1 MRALIL
7 NSGVGRRMGALTEH
21 QPKCMTP
28 VGCGHTIVSWQL
40 ELLRR
45 VGVTD
50 IVMTTGP
57 FPGLLEQHTQMPGIR
72 YVHNP
77 CFQETNYIYS
87 MYLARELLD
96 DDVLLLHGDLVL
108 EESVLRE
115 LAASA
120 HSAVALEA
128 GAALPE
134 KDFKARLAEG
144 RITEIGVGIFGADCA
159 ASQPA
164 YKLLR
169 ADMRLWL
176 EAIVDFCRRGE
187 TGVYAEDALNTVLDR
202 IRLEPLP
209 LGGRLCR
216 EVDCQEDLEAV
227 SEQFR
232 RCQAADCAR
241 QRKRVYMCFSTDLL
255 HQGHLHIIQ
264 RAAALGELTVGVLT
278 DEVVASYK
286 RYPLL
291 PLEERMEMFA
301 AIKGVSRVVVQD
313 QLSYAKVL
321 RELRPDVVVH
331 GDDWR
336 TGYQAN
342 IRREALGLLA
352 QWGGELVEYPY
363 TDSETEHTISKL
375 DKLLSLPENRRSR
388 LKKLLAYK
396 PCLSVLEAHNGLTG
410 LIVENTRVE
419 DAHGVRQFDAMWVSS
434 LCDSTAKGKPDI
446 ELVDMTSRIR
456 TLEEIMEVT
465 TKPIILDGDTGG
477 LTEHFV
483 FNIRT
488 LERIGVSAVIIEDK
502 QGLKKNSLFGTEVEQ
517 TQDTVENFCGKIRAG
532 KEALK
537 TKDFLI
543 FARCESLILE
553 QGMEDALARCFA
565 YVRAGAD
572 GIMIHSRQK
581 GSEEI
586 FAFCRQFR
594 AVERDVPLVVV
605 PTTFNTVT
613 EEDFARAGVNI
624 VIHANHMIRSAF
636 PAMQRCAEMILRHG
650 RSCEADSL
658 CMPISQIL
666 TLVQDV

>member
-375 DKLLSLPENRRSR
+375 DKLLNLPENRRSR